1 MIGVYPIGV
10 PADFI
15 PVHYALALQRCS
27 QFDEYLCSF
36 ERQSSQIQCIECSV
50 VATFAV
56 IVQNPYSGL
65 CSIVVTVQAMS
76 LARASVDLLRAGTLS
91 DGNFRCVHK
100 CSFAALGGDT
110 FG

>member
-50 VATFAV
+50 VATFRSNC
-56 IVQNPYSGL
+56 IE
-65 CSIVVTVQAMS
+65 SILWPLLDSRDGASDAPRTV
-76 LARASVDLLRAGTLS
+76 
-91 DGNFRCVHK
+91 K
-100 CSFAALGGDT
+100 C
-110 FG
+110 